1 MKTKITKTLAMAM
14 VLGVILGAAQ
24 AEDAIQIA
32 KAQDIAGKFE
42 NGSCNTFAKDL
53 FRRYERAGKEAYHI
67 VYHWEKMEQNGT
79 SGSHALIVFKDER
92 GRFYAMDNLTWKPV
106 WLQGET
112 PREWVKFF
120 SGMNVETN
128 VVSHVATSAVR
139 GETRLALR

>member
-1 MKTKITKTLAMAM
+1 
-14 VLGVILGAAQ
+14 
-24 AEDAIQIA
+24 
-32 KAQDIAGKFE
+32 
-42 NGSCNTFAKDL
+42 
-53 FRRYERAGKEAYHI
+53 
-67 VYHWEKMEQNGT
+67 MEQNGT
-79 SGSHALIVFKDER
+79 SGNHALIVFKDER